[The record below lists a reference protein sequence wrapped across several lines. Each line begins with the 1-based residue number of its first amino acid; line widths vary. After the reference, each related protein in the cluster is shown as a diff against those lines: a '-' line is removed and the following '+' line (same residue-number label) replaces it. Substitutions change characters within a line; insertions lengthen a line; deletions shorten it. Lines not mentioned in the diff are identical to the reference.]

1 MYDLPEINWAT
12 DAWWRGLAR
21 HIGVDCQLERDPDY
35 RRRWDSP
42 DLVFSQTCGYP
53 LTHSLRNKVGLI
65 ATPHYDAEGCEGP
78 LYCSIVLAREASAPE
93 KFRGKVAAYN
103 GPDSMSGMLALKL
116 TFAPLAEH
124 GRFFS
129 RAIETGS
136 HLNSLDV
143 VRTGEADVCAIDA
156 VTLALARR
164 YRPRA
169 VEGLV
174 EIARSPRVPGL
185 PFITSGKRNAERA
198 AFLEGLARAFS
209 DPELA
214 HVRSALLLTGYSVL
228 RESNYETI
236 LRLEQ
241 DMEEAGGL
249 DLVHRLPLLPRE
261 CVGEGGA

>member
-1 MYDLPEINWAT
+1 MIASLPMYDLPEIRWAT
-12 DAWWRGLAR
+12 DAWWRGLSR
-21 HIGVDCQLERDPDY
+21 YIGVECELERAPAY
-35 RRRWDSP
+35 RRCWDSP
-42 DLVFSQTCGYP
+42 ELVFSQTCGYP
-53 LTHSLRNKVGLI
+53 LTHALRNKVGLV
-65 ATPHYDAEGCEGP
+65 ATPHYDADGCDGP
-78 LYCSIVLAREASAPE
+78 LYCSILLAREASAPE
-93 KFRGKVAAYN
+93 KFRGKIAAFN

-116 TFAPLAEH
+116 AFAPLAE
-124 GRFFS
+124 GRRFFS

-136 HLNSLDV
+136 HLNSLDA

-164 YRPRA
+164 YRPGA

-198 AFLEGLARAFS
+198 ALLEGLARAFS

-214 HVRSALLLTGYSVL
+214 PARSALLLTGYSVL
-228 RESNYETI
+228 KDSDYDTI

-241 DMEEAGGL
+241 DMQEAGGL
-249 DLVHRLPLLPRE
+249 DL
-261 CVGEGGA
+261 A